1 MFNIDGIASGFDT
14 TTIIES
20 LLGFQQ
26 QQIETFDSRKAEV
39 TTEQTSFKG
48 IEAQLLTLQSSL
60 SRVNRNVN
68 SVFDARTAT
77 SSNEDVVT
85 ATAGGRA
92 IAASYQLTVE
102 QLATAHQVASQGFSG
117 TDLVATGDVTFR
129 VGDRDA
135 KTITIDSSNN
145 TLEGFVNAINDQ
157 VEDINA
163 SIVFDQATDSHRILL
178 SSRHTGA
185 ENTISITSSQDPLTG
200 VLPDFSGPAV
210 QPPLNAVVR
219 LGSGAGAILA
229 EYESNT
235 IDGLIDNVTLEL
247 NKAEPGTPVQVNV
260 EADIESA
267 QEAVEGFVQDFNAII
282 EFIDEQT
289 RFNPETGEASPLLGN
304 RSAASIRNEL
314 LTLVTSTVSGSSIGR
329 LSEIGIDLNLQGRLS
344 VDSGKL
350 ERALRGELEGVD
362 AGEIRTLFGL
372 NATSSNSGIRF
383 LGGSIRTQA
392 SDIPYQVDITQA
404 AERAVVT
411 GGSGV
416 AASTVIDASNNALT
430 ITVNGVASD
439 DLILPDG
446 TYTAEELASQV
457 ESVINNSSTLGIHDV
472 SVSVDS
478 SNRLVIRTEAYGS
491 AAGITSL
498 GGSALSALGLDGTE
512 SDTGQDV
519 AGTFV
524 VNGTTESAR
533 GSGRILTGLADNE
546 NTADLRLEVTLTADQ
561 VTAGNEADL
570 NVTQGI
576 TGRVSD
582 YIGRVLDTERGL
594 LKTVNDAFEQRIA
607 SIDRSIE
614 QVREITE
621 AKRQNLIEEFAAL
634 ESVINE
640 LQTTGNFITS
650 QLTSLGSFGGGNQ
663 RSNNN

>member
-14 TTIIES
+14 STIIES
-20 LLGFQQ
+20 LLGFQE
-26 QQIETFDSRKAEV
+26 QQIDTFNSRKAEV
-39 TTEQTSFKG
+39 TTQQTSFKG

-60 SRVNRNVN
+60 TRVNRNVN

-77 SSNEDVVT
+77 SSNEDIVT

-92 IAASYQLTVE
+92 ISANYQLTVE
-102 QLATAHQVASQGFSG
+102 QLATAHQVASQGFSA

-129 VGDRDA
+129 VGDRQA
-135 KTITIDSSNN
+135 ETITIDSSNN

-157 VEDINA
+157 VGDINA
-163 SIVFDQATDSHRILL
+163 SIVFDQAADSHRILL

-185 ENTISITSSQDPLTG
+185 ENVISVTSSQDPLTG
-200 VLPDFSGPAV
+200 VLPDFTGPAV
-210 QPPLNAVVR
+210 QPPLNAIVR
-219 LGSGAGAILA
+219 LGSGVGAISA

-235 IDGLIDNVTLEL
+235 VDGLIDNVTLEL
-247 NKAEPGTPVQVNV
+247 NKAEPGAAVKINIEP
-260 EADIESA
+260 DIASA
-267 QEAVEGFVQDFNAII
+267 QEAVEGFVENFNAII
-282 EFIDEQT
+282 EFIDAQT
-289 RFNPETGEASPLLGN
+289 RFNPETEEASPLLGN
-304 RSAASIRNEL
+304 RSASSIKNEL
-314 LTLVTSTVSGSSIGR
+314 LTLVSSTVSGSSIGR
-329 LSEIGIDLNLQGRLS
+329 LSEIGIDLDLQGRLS
-344 VDSGKL
+344 LDSNKL
-350 ERALRGELEGVD
+350 GRALRGELEGVD
-362 AGEIRTLFGL
+362 VSEIRTLFGL

-383 LGGSIRTQA
+383 LGGTNRTQP

-404 AERAVVT
+404 AERAGVT
-411 GGSGV
+411 GSSSV
-416 AASTVIDASNNALT
+416 AASTVLDASNNTLS

-439 DLILPDG
+439 DLILPEG
-446 TYTAEELASQV
+446 TYTAAELASQL
-457 ESVINNSSTLGIHDV
+457 ESVINNSSSLGIHDV

-478 SNRLVIRTEAYGS
+478 ANQLVIRTEAYGS

-498 GGSALSALGLDGTE
+498 GGSALAALGLDGTE

-524 VNGTTESAR
+524 VNGVTESAR

-546 NTADLRLEVTLTADQ
+546 NTADLRLEVTLTPDQ
-561 VTAGNEADL
+561 VGSGSEGNL

-582 YIGRVLDTERGL
+582 YIGGILDTERGL

-634 ESVINE
+634 ETVINE

-650 QLTSLGSFGGGNQ
+650 QLTSLGSFGGNNS
-663 RSNNN
+663 SNNN